1 MKTIFLRPDTPI
13 GDIGKLD
20 LDDDE
25 ETLVKGPDVVKVM
38 DDPEAKVEEQF
49 HVEDSGEMKNLVEAV
64 EKANL
69 NS

>member
-1 MKTIFLRPDTPI
+1 MD
-13 GDIGKLD
+13 DIHQLD
-20 LDDDE
+20 LDAEE
-25 ETLVKGPDVVKVM
+25 ETQVKGPAVVKVM
-38 DDPEAKVEEQF
+38 DDPEAKVEEQS